1 MPPTLSTTTKVD
13 HLCLNSLSTLE
24 PAKSW
29 KSFLKGDKTVKK
41 MNYCFT
47 VLKLIWRAG
56 GRPVFLINTVL
67 IFCLA
72 QTKVISP
79 PKTHIREDKHQLFL
93 QGAQWV
99 HTLKP
104 SDGQAESLP
113 RAGRDIPRDSGGSL
127 PTTRPPL
134 SCLQALPARH
144 VMSHHITSHP
154 SDTSLC
160 QCWEFRGV
168 KAGKSPMSSAKKPL
182 AQPQKEVMICKQRA
196 VQAWLWVHEQCH
208 HFM

>member
-47 VLKLIWRAG
+47 VLKWIWRAG

-144 VMSHHITSHP
+144 VTSHHITSIWHFSVP
-154 SDTSLC
+154 MLGVQRC
-160 QCWEFRGV
+160 EGRKIPNEFC
-168 KAGKSPMSSAKKPL
+168 
-182 AQPQKEVMICKQRA
+182 KETTGTA
-196 VQAWLWVHEQCH
+196 SEGGYDL
-208 HFM
+208 